1 MEEDQLADEELVNRA
16 DDYTNKL
23 FLSDNKVVIVAKVA
37 LGKGSVQYCNSQY
50 LTEPPD
56 GYDSVSCPF
65 SSVRSPL
72 TTYLFRFWEK

>member
-1 MEEDQLADEELVNRA
+1 MNRA

-23 FLSDNKVVIVAKVA
+23 FLSDNKVVVVAKVA

-65 SSVRSPL
+65 SFHSSSFQFAHY
-72 TTYLFRFWEK
+72 YLFRFWEKSEST